1 MFYYDI
7 EDGGVIIYYVN
18 DNTITS
24 IDIPESINGYPVAY
38 ISQFTF
44 EYCFNLEYINGIK
57 LKEGVPIINNIYIC
71 IDYRELCKYL
81 RGEGM
86 YLVDMVLGEIKYNIN
101 SDYSYDANGRTWYII
116 DGLEYKGDFSNR
128 FKL

>member
-44 EYCFNLEYINGIK
+44 EYCFNLEYINGVKI
-57 LKEGVPIINNIYIC
+57 KEGLNIINNRYLFIVNDEMVKRHKPC
-71 IDYRELCKYL
+71 LIDYSIRYFFL
-81 RGEGM
+81 
-86 YLVDMVLGEIKYNIN
+86 LVMIIFMTLVLMVIVL
-101 SDYSYDANGRTWYII
+101 
-116 DGLEYKGDFSNR
+116 
-128 FKL
+128 